1 MRIQSWFGMMNLEK
15 RFLKLSRNLKTGN
28 YEEVI
33 ILNDRQIL
41 VSLSFYPLLCIYQ
54 LSKLRIRNLHYKVK
68 IENNV

>member
-1 MRIQSWFGMMNLEK
+1 MRIQSWFGMMNPEK

-41 VSLSFYPLLCIYQ
+41 VSLSFSSAAMH
-54 LSKLRIRNLHYKVK
+54 LSTVLFSNMRHY
-68 IENNV
+68 